1 MLRLEHK
8 CAPMDVH
15 MPPFADDRSVEEV
28 PGVELHSGLGRA
40 HVEGTA
46 TDRIDDT
53 GGMRERRSLPVDYP
67 VVIVAA
73 AETNLLVRCRDPRT
87 DRRRSPEVEWG
98 PRDGRDFASRDEGRI
113 DRCERRRI
121 YLDDVAE
128 DVAVPFAAEIPVGM
142 LREIDDRRLRRRC
155 LV

>member
-98 PRDGRDFASRDEGRI
+98 PRDGRDFASRDEVESTGVNDDAFISTTWPRMSP
-113 DRCERRRI
+113 CPSPRR
-121 YLDDVAE
+121 
-128 DVAVPFAAEIPVGM
+128 FQ
-142 LREIDDRRLRRRC
+142 
-155 LV
+155 